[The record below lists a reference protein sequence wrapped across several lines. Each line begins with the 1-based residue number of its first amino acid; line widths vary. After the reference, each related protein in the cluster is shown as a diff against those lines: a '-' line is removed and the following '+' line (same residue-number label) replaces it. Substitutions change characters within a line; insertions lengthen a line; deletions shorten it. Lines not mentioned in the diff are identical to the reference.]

1 MSKKRTA
8 WTVAIQRGAASHWK
22 LALGCAACAWLVAR
36 FIQSRSSSGT
46 DDPAEERR
54 LASERA
60 DYFERKAQAVKA
72 ARPARRPGS
81 GEGEACPAA
90 PAQPVRAEDLVS
102 PPRYVPPAES
112 AAETSV
118 SRRDVVQVRDGGYE
132 WQGASALF
140 DTGNELS
147 SLMRPRAS
155 VLCAYG
161 LRVPASCVLPAAGGH
176 RAACPGSPRTEGGG
190 RVDHESAYGVRVP
203 ASGVPYV
210 PRTVRCTPGN
220 ESLTVVDAAFAR
232 RHGLYAEGGA
242 SGVFAQAERWV
253 TLRGVVPGATVTV
266 PVVTAELRVRG
277 HTFRLQVAAPAHPN
291 PNP

>member
-36 FIQSRSSSGT
+36 FIQARSASGT
-46 DDPAEERR
+46 DPAEERR

-112 AAETSV
+112 AAETSI
-118 SRRDVVQVRDGGYE
+118 
-132 WQGASALF
+132 
-140 DTGNELS
+140 
-147 SLMRPRAS
+147 
-155 VLCAYG
+155 
-161 LRVPASCVLPAAGGH
+161 
-176 RAACPGSPRTEGGG
+176 SPRPEA
-190 RVDHESAYGVRVP
+190 VDGIQSP
-203 ASGVPYV
+203 
-210 PRTVRCTPGN
+210 
-220 ESLTVVDAAFAR
+220 SLEYKDPFFLVK
-232 RHGLYAEGGA
+232 
-242 SGVFAQAERWV
+242 SSV
-253 TLRGVVPGATVTV
+253 TGMRIVYRSFLF
-266 PVVTAELRVRG
+266 L
-277 HTFRLQVAAPAHPN
+277 
-291 PNP
+291 

>member
-8 WTVAIQRGAASHWK
+8 WTVAVQRGAASHWK

-36 FIQSRSSSGT
+36 FIHSRSAGT
-46 DDPAEERR
+46 NDPAEERR

-147 SLMRPRAS
+147 SLVRPGAS
-155 VLCAYG
+155 VLCVRATRASL
-161 LRVPASCVLPAAGGH
+161 LRAV
-176 RAACPGSPRTEGGG
+176 RT
-190 RVDHESAYGVRVP
+190 
-203 ASGVPYV
+203 
-210 PRTVRCTPGN
+210 
-220 ESLTVVDAAFAR
+220 
-232 RHGLYAEGGA
+232 
-242 SGVFAQAERWV
+242 
-253 TLRGVVPGATVTV
+253 
-266 PVVTAELRVRG
+266 
-277 HTFRLQVAAPAHPN
+277 
-291 PNP
+291 